1 MTASLGNFQNGP
13 YGSNL
18 DGFVYPQFL
27 FDPLRA
33 PNTNDIK
40 PAGTRWL
47 DNSVNPKVVYET
59 TGGGNWYQTSGG
71 VASFSSITSAGNI
84 TATNGNLTLGTAG
97 NKLNI
102 ATGANASVGVSAAM
116 VAGTITVATTA
127 VTAASKIFLTHAT
140 SAGTIG
146 ELYVGTIVAGTSFV
160 INSSSNTDT
169 STVNWLI
176 IN

>member
-1 MTASLGNFQNGP
+1 MTAALGNFVNGAF
-13 YGSNL
+13 NTL

-27 FDPLRA
+27 FDPMRA
-33 PNTNDIK
+33 PTTNDIF

-47 DNSVNPKVVYET
+47 DNSVNPKVIYVT
-59 TGGGNWYQTSGG
+59 TGAGIWNSANSVTGNLVTSG
-71 VASFSSITSAGNI
+71 SI

-102 ATGANASVGVSAAM
+102 ATGTNASVGKSAAM
-116 VAGTITVATTA
+116 TAGSITISTTA
-127 VTAASKIFLTHAT
+127 VTASSIIFLTHANIG
-140 SAGTIG
+140 GTVG
-146 ELYVGTIVAGTSFV
+146 ELSVGTIVAGTSFV
-160 INSSSNTDT
+160 INSSSGSDT